1 MLLVRILGVV
11 GHQLRVALSLVVFFG
26 HKYDS
31 ILPFLPAVGHDAAQH
46 SDLAAIAA
54 AASHLTSPQGGNKTL
69 FKKLD
74 YNCFTMLC

>member
-1 MLLVRILGVV
+1 MLLVWIIGVV
-11 GHQLRVALSLVVFFG
+11 GQLCVSWSLVVFFG

-31 ILPFLPAVGHDAAQH
+31 ILPFLPAVRHDAARH
-46 SDLAAIAA
+46 SDLVAIVA
-54 AASHLTSPQGGNKTL
+54 AASRLTSPQGGNKTL